1 MRMMLMMM
9 MQIMMMRIN
18 KNKKKKEKKKLL
30 LLMMMMLLLVR
41 HTDDDI
47 EAIVFVYRKARRK
60 DGPIRS
66 LCYHRDKYIVPPAVH
81 DMYRQLCR
89 LAASHTIPFKLPHYE
104 SVALF
109 VISLAVRLFQHGTRK
124 SLSSTYVGT

>member
-1 MRMMLMMM
+1 MRMMLMM
-9 MQIMMMRIN
+9 MQIMMMRM
-18 KNKKKKEKKKLL
+18 KKKKKKKENKKLV
-30 LLMMMMLLLVR
+30 MMMMLLLVR

-81 DMYRQLCR
+81 DMYRHLCR

-109 VISLAVRLFQHGTRK
+109 VISLAVRLF
-124 SLSSTYVGT
+124 